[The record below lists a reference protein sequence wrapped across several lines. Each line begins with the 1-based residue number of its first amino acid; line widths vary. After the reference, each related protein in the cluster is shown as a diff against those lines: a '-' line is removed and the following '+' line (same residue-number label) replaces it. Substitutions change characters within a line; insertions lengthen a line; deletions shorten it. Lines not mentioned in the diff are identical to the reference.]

1 MTVVSFT
8 VLLCL
13 GLTLGLRTT
22 VLAGNFPKP
31 ILKAQPDSVVPEQTT
46 VTFLCEGI
54 TGAQEYRLYRNRQQ
68 YLRHIDRLPNPNN
81 KAEFSISKVDLN
93 KTGQYVCQYWTH
105 GGWSEHSDSL
115 ELVVTGVYSKPSLSA
130 HPSPVVTEGGEVT
143 LKCVSSQQSCKFFL
157 TNEGP
162 QKVFWTRQSKYN
174 YSIRRYQAQLLVD
187 ALTSSQR
194 WRFRCYCFESNRPLV
209 WSEPSDPLEL
219 LVSGTLHK
227 PTIKA
232 EPGPVVTLGSPM
244 NISCQGTLDAEMC
257 FLHKEGSQQ
266 TWGTQTPKE
275 PGNKSTFS
283 IPSVTEGIAGQYR
296 CYCYT
301 SAGWSEPSDTLELV
315 VTGISDSK
323 LSLSALSSPVVTSGG
338 NMTLQC
344 VSRVFYH
351 KFILTKEDQKFSSSL
366 TSQYINS
373 TMQYQALLSID
384 HVTAD
389 HSGTFRCYGYYKQT
403 PQLVSGLSKKPS
415 LLSHQGHI
423 LEPGKSLTL
432 QCVSDINY
440 DRFAL
445 YKVGEDIFTK
455 RYGQRTQAGLS
466 LANFTLGY
474 VSRSTGGQY
483 RCYGAHKLSITGQ
496 SFARL
501 SLSVKPN
508 STVQSGDNVTLLCQ
522 STFRAYIFILSKE
535 GAAHQPQRM
544 KSKFQDGEFQAEFS
558 MTAVTSALSGTYRCY
573 RTYCIPQPTT
583 LMPLANSR
591 AAAPR
596 TARRAMAV
604 ALVLKEADYVHSK
617 DFRGY
622 LMSTNFWDPVAS
634 WGLPIAAANDMKT
647 SPEIIS
653 GPMTFALRCSSL
665 TFMRFAY
672 KVTGFCLHAVSQ
684 TKSPSSFSE
693 DGCDQL

>member
-1 MTVVSFT
+1 MPVVSFT

-13 GLTLGLRTT
+13 GWLPWILADLF
-22 VLAGNFPKP
+22 LAGNFPKP

-366 TSQYINS
+366 NSQYLHSIN
-373 TMQYQALLSID
+373 QYQALFSID

-389 HSGTFRCYGYYKQT
+389 HSGTFRCHGYYNQT
-403 PQLVSGLSKKPS
+403 PQLWSAPSDLSLS
-415 LLSHQGHI
+415 LLS
-423 LEPGKSLTL
+423 L
-432 QCVSDINY
+432 
-440 DRFAL
+440 
-445 YKVGEDIFTK
+445 
-455 RYGQRTQAGLS
+455 
-466 LANFTLGY
+466 
-474 VSRSTGGQY
+474 
-483 RCYGAHKLSITGQ
+483 GQ

-573 RTYCIPQPTT
+573 R
-583 LMPLANSR
+583 SR
-591 AAAPR
+591 GSYPYLLSHASAPVELFVSASENKDYTVENLIR
-596 TARRAMAV
+596 MGIAV
-604 ALVLKEADYVHSK
+604 LVLIVLGILVFEA
-617 DFRGY
+617 
-622 LMSTNFWDPVAS
+622 
-634 WGLPIAAANDMKT
+634 WG
-647 SPEIIS
+647 SQ
-653 GPMTFALRCSSL
+653 
-665 TFMRFAY
+665 
-672 KVTGFCLHAVSQ
+672 SQ
-684 TKSPSSFSE
+684 TDHAAE
-693 DGCDQL
+693 T

>member
-1 MTVVSFT
+1 MPVVSFT

-13 GLTLGLRTT
+13 GWLPWILADLF
-22 VLAGNFPKP
+22 LAGNFPKP

-366 TSQYINS
+366 NSQYLHSIN
-373 TMQYQALLSID
+373 QYQALFSID

-389 HSGTFRCYGYYKQT
+389 HSGTFRCHGYYNQT
-403 PQLVSGLSKKPS
+403 PQLWSAPSEPLEIHVSGLSKKPS

-423 LEPGKSLTL
+423 LDPGKSLTL
-432 QCVSDINY
+432 QCCSDINY

-483 RCYGAHKLSITGQ
+483 RCYGAHKLSSEWSASSDPLDIMITGQ

-573 RTYCIPQPTT
+573 RSRGSYPYLLSHASAPVELFVSGERTSPVSPEPTKNKDYT
-583 LMPLANSR
+583 VENLIRMGI
-591 AAAPR
+591 
-596 TARRAMAV
+596 AV
-604 ALVLKEADYVHSK
+604 LVLIVLGILVFEA
-617 DFRGY
+617 
-622 LMSTNFWDPVAS
+622 
-634 WGLPIAAANDMKT
+634 WG
-647 SPEIIS
+647 SQ
-653 GPMTFALRCSSL
+653 
-665 TFMRFAY
+665 
-672 KVTGFCLHAVSQ
+672 SQ
-684 TKSPSSFSE
+684 TDHAAE
-693 DGCDQL
+693 T